1 MSTIRF
7 DGNEPLGK
15 VMDTIKG
22 MAQALYQPEITIT
35 TTNGSHA
42 GRLIE
47 KGSVWIVLESKTG
60 RKPVGGSQEVLTKT
74 LIATN
79 SVVAI
84 TFETLG

>member
-22 MAQALYQPEITIT
+22 SAGALYHPEITIT
-35 TTNGSHA
+35 TTNGTHT
-42 GRLIE
+42 GRLLE
-47 KGSVWIVLESKTG
+47 KGSAWIVLGSKTG
-60 RKPVGGSQEVLTKT
+60 RKPVGGSQEVLTNT